1 MNKIENNHLQ
11 NRHKKINEDRLT
23 YVMTCLFG
31 NEVNVHM
38 KDGNEI
44 KGLFH
49 GYNCNSDNSN
59 SNNREGDISLNYAQ
73 VLAKNDKLSGPINKA
88 MIIPENA
95 YTTIIAKNINL
106 ELKDPDEVKNV
117 KDNFKI
123 DADISLKKKKP
134 HSANRELKRW
144 VCDDNNIDDPNFAKL
159 KLDDKLN
166 EPWDQFEQ
174 NRKLYGVTTTYKEEI
189 YTTNLD
195 INKVPH
201 HVKLQADKI
210 AKELENRGVH
220 LDPEDIDKNNKDI
233 DEEDLFGAV
242 RRNKDK
248 FAKSHKFKKDDNNS
262 NNNNN
267 NNNGSNNNKN
277 KSRFHQFT
285 IKDLKEKLQLVK
297 KENEKKYPINKQ
309 KKINFTISSSNEE
322 NNSSNKKNKG
332 SSKNPATQNAEFI
345 GINALNLEP
354 ALPKLDEKTRPEWIM
369 LKNKTKN
376 RASNKKDKSTE
387 KLEFITA
394 AKEFNEKLANKIN
407 LNAKESNTKT
417 NKNFMGSPS
426 RLSND
431 NQKNLSNTSD
441 KGKYKNAQDMDMS
454 KIQGNGTMI
463 NHMNF
468 NPNLNA
474 NYIPNGSNMPP
485 YNPYIMNYNN
495 MKNNIP
501 DPNMGYYQNVMPDP
515 QNNKMFQFDDLNM
528 NRNDGITHAYQNINI
543 NMMLNKFQ
551 NSMYNPPIKD
561 DADLKSSTKLCTFPV
576 KSIETNKSFDTV
588 LNNALKYSKEED
600 CQNTPLEFKS
610 TKNLSYKSILGEI
623 PSCSSSNNYQD
634 VKNFSNNMPIQ
645 QNISNIVVNLP
656 FIPVVPRAMNTPFIE
671 GGSYFNPYVRG
682 YYPNNCVPINSNN
695 GQFFNM
701 PITNMDTNY
710 SGNKNMNMYP
720 LRNPHLSNN
729 RMHYPGL
736 SYMPYNMNYGVNNNI
751 TNTNNNL
758 NMMNNSNA
766 PMHNINMPPYPPDFV
781 VMDPQKY
788 SNPHSPSAPFFP
800 KYQCQI
806 YYVPPVHRM
815 NNA

>member
-144 VCDDNNIDDPNFAKL
+144 VCDDNNIDDPNFSKL

-220 LDPEDIDKNNKDI
+220 LDPEDVDKNNKDI

-376 RASNKKDKSTE
+376 RTSNKKDKSTE

-407 LNAKESNTKT
+407 LNTKESNTKT
-417 NKNFMGSPS
+417 NKNFMGSPN

-431 NQKNLSNTSD
+431 NQKNLSSASD
-441 KGKYKNAQDMDMS
+441 KGKYKNAQDIDMS

-474 NYIPNGSNMPP
+474 NYMSNGSNMPP

-501 DPNMGYYQNVMPDP
+501 DPNM
-515 QNNKMFQFDDLNM
+515 
-528 NRNDGITHAYQNINI
+528 
-543 NMMLNKFQ
+543 
-551 NSMYNPPIKD
+551 D

-701 PITNMDTNY
+701 PITNIDTNY

>member
-210 AKELENRGVH
+210 AKELENRG
-220 LDPEDIDKNNKDI
+220 
-233 DEEDLFGAV
+233 
-242 RRNKDK
+242 
-248 FAKSHKFKKDDNNS
+248 
-262 NNNNN
+262 
-267 NNNGSNNNKN
+267 
-277 KSRFHQFT
+277 
-285 IKDLKEKLQLVK
+285 
-297 KENEKKYPINKQ
+297 Q

-431 NQKNLSNTSD
+431 NQKNLSNASD

-528 NRNDGITHAYQNINI
+528 NRNDGIPHAYQNINI

-710 SGNKNMNMYP
+710 SGNKNMNMHP
-720 LRNPHLSNN
+720 LRSPHLSNN